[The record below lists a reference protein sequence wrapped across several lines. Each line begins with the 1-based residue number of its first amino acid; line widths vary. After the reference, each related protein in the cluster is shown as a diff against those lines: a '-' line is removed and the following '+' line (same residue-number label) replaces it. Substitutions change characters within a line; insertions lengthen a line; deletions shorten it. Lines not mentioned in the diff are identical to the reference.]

1 MRTVNLADDC
11 ICCGC
16 DTLASSPA
24 VLMPFVA
31 NRVFG
36 HTPIEITSN
45 WGMRD
50 LKSGT
55 SYTPC
60 TSLQCQDC
68 GTLFL
73 DYRFNDDQMAA
84 LYTGYR
90 DDVYTQQRDGFEPG
104 YAETVAHDYTQRHA
118 YITDVEAWLAHLLPA
133 RPAVLDW
140 GGGDGSNTPFLGR
153 GRIHIHDISGTNV
166 VDGAERILPEQVG
179 EHEYDLVVCSQVLE
193 HVPSPLN
200 LIREIIPALS
210 QQTLLYVEVPHES
223 LMRENPGDLKLATL
237 KRHWHEHVN
246 FFTETGLG
254 RLLERTGLQV
264 VDKHFQSYKNG
275 SRKGKIIGFLAKL
288 KG

>member
-11 ICCGC
+11 ICCGF
-16 DTLASSPA
+16 DALASSPA

-36 HTPIEITSN
+36 HTPIEITNN

-60 TSLQCQDC
+60 SSLQCQEC

-90 DDVYTQQRDGFEPG
+90 DEVYTQQRDGFEPG
-104 YAETVAHDYTQRHA
+104 YAATVAHDYMQRHE
-118 YITDVEAWLAHLLPA
+118 YISAVESWLTHRLPDQ
-133 RPAVLDW
+133 PVVLDW
-140 GGGDGSNTPFLGR
+140 GGGDGTNTPFLGR
-153 GRIHIHDISGTNV
+153 GRIYIHDISGTNV
-166 VDGAERILPEQVG
+166 VDGARHILPEHVG
-179 EHEYDLVVCSQVLE
+179 EHKYDLVVCSQVLE
-193 HVPSPLN
+193 HVPSPVN
-200 LIREIIPALS
+200 LIREIIPALTH
-210 QQTLLYVEVPHES
+210 QTLLYVEVPHEP
-223 LMRENPGDLKLATL
+223 LMRENRGNLNLAPL

-246 FFTETGLG
+246 FFTEKGLRRLFTGLD
-254 RLLERTGLQV
+254 LQILDIIFAP
-264 VDKHFQSYKNG
+264 VDNG
-275 SRKGKIIGFLAKL
+275 SRKGEIIGFLTRS